1 MTNLV
6 VSFES
11 GSVLLTPDKSHLIG
25 RDPQLEICIDN
36 ARVSRHHAVVA
47 CEGGVWRYRDLRSSN
62 GSFADDLSIETIEI
76 RGSAEI
82 HLGSASGPAIQ
93 FLEVATTMAS
103 AGTSPVEDAKES
115 GVSISLETV
124 SLATRIPLKSRT
136 LIGARPDADVK
147 IFGEGAIPFHA
158 EITVDREGN
167 YDLVDLGSTIG
178 CLVNGQRIIQRQRLL
193 EGDLLQLANSAFYF
207 VGSALESTEMT
218 SVGHTLKVE
227 ALSLEIAG
235 KKLLQDVNFQL
246 KPGSL
251 TAILGPSGAGKSTL
265 LAAMT
270 GRIQAAT
277 GRVSFGGLDL
287 RESAKTLASSIGFVP
302 QSDLLHTR
310 LKTKEA
316 IEFGAKLRFPK
327 GTPAAQI
334 SARVDEVL
342 KELELTERANLR
354 IDKLSG
360 GQRKRA
366 SVALELLT
374 EPALLFL
381 DEPTSGLDP
390 GLDRQVMALLRKLA
404 DSGKTVVVVTHSV
417 SNLDFADDLVLMAAG
432 GRLGYFGSPQSVF
445 IQMGTSDWAEIFE
458 KLASGDGAAT
468 RKAKPLRAV
477 SRWDNTNELA
487 SPAMQSWSMQ
497 FTVLMRRY
505 LKVIAS
511 DKGYLAFLGLLPFLV
526 AGVGSLTGSKYGLG
540 KGPEWRDYLNL
551 EARPLLLV
559 LILGAAFI
567 GASTSIQELVK
578 ERVIFAREKSVGL
591 RVSAYIASKVLILST
606 IVAAQVSVFVVLT
619 LASRPIPEE
628 ALFLPTPML
637 ELVAALVLLGLVSMA
652 LGLLASA
659 LVETPDVTM
668 PILVALTMVQV
679 VLSGA
684 VPVSVDWLL
693 DVLGPIVPAYWIMNM
708 LAATVD
714 LNALS
719 FIEETD
725 YLTAWESEVSN
736 LGLSASI
743 AFAMFVG
750 FVVLSGLIARKATP
764 GR

>member
-6 VSFES
+6 VSFE
-11 GSVLLTPDKSHLIG
+11 GKTALLGPEKSHLVG
-25 RDPQLEICIDN
+25 RDQQLEICIDN
-36 ARVSRHHAVVA
+36 TKVSRHHAVLA
-47 CEGGVWRYRDLRSSN
+47 FERGVWHFRDLDSSN
-62 GSFADDLSIETIEI
+62 GSFVQDQFVKEFVISSDTEV
-76 RGSAEI
+76 R
-82 HLGSASGPAIQ
+82 LGSKTGPKLGLVLVGDSGSVTNQDPT
-93 FLEVATTMAS
+93 V
-103 AGTSPVEDAKES
+103 
-115 GVSISLETV
+115 LETQV
-124 SLATRIPLKSRT
+124 NTVVAGEILISSGRLSLKPRTQIGSRKNADIRIHGIAT
-136 LIGARPDADVK
+136 A
-147 IFGEGAIPFHA
+147 PFHA
-158 EITVDREGN
+158 EITVDKAGN
-167 YDLVDLGSTIG
+167 YDLVDLAPELG
-178 CLVNGQRIIQRQRLL
+178 CFVNDQRVTRRQRLL
-193 EGDLLQLANSAFYF
+193 EGDVLRFGDSSFHF
-207 VGSALESTEMT
+207 VGSALEPAEMT
-218 SVGHTLKVE
+218 TIGHTLKVE
-227 ALSLEIAG
+227 GLSLEIAG

-277 GRVSFGGLDL
+277 GKVSFGGLDL
-287 RESAKTLASSIGFVP
+287 RVSAKTLASSIGFVP

-316 IEFGAKLRFPK
+316 IEYGAKLRFPK
-327 GTPAAQI
+327 GTSSQAI

-342 KELELTERANLR
+342 RELELTERANLR

-374 EPALLFL
+374 EPSLLFL

-458 KLASGDGAAT
+458 KLATASVGLA
-468 RKAKPLRAV
+468 RKAKPLRAI
-477 SRWDNTNELA
+477 SRWDNSSELA

-540 KGPEWRDYLNL
+540 PGPEWRDYLNL

-591 RVSAYIASKVLILST
+591 RVSAYIASKVLILSL
-606 IVAAQVSVFVVLT
+606 IVAAQVSLFVVLT
-619 LASRPIPEE
+619 LASRPIPERAQVLGE
-628 ALFLPTPML
+628 PML
-637 ELVAALVLLGLVSMA
+637 ELVFALVALGLVSMA

-659 LVETPDVTM
+659 VVETPDVTM
-668 PILVALTMVQV
+668 PILVAMTMVQV

-693 DVLGPIVPAYWIMNM
+693 DALGPIVPAYWIMNM
-708 LAATVD
+708 LAVTTN

-719 FIEETD
+719 FIEEAD
-725 YLTAWESEVSN
+725 YLKAWDSTAAN
-736 LGLSASI
+736 FGLSAAI
-743 AFAMFVG
+743 VAGMFLVFIFAA
-750 FVVLSGLIARKATP
+750 GLAARKATP

>member
-1 MTNLV
+1 
-6 VSFES
+6 
-11 GSVLLTPDKSHLIG
+11 
-25 RDPQLEICIDN
+25 
-36 ARVSRHHAVVA
+36 
-47 CEGGVWRYRDLRSSN
+47 
-62 GSFADDLSIETIEI
+62 
-76 RGSAEI
+76 
-82 HLGSASGPAIQ
+82 
-93 FLEVATTMAS
+93 LEVATSIGS
-103 AGTSPVEDAKES
+103 AESVAEKGEKEILDLVESETI
-115 GVSISLETV
+115 SIS
-124 SLATRIPLKSRT
+124 TRIPLKSRT
-136 LIGARPDADVK
+136 LIGAKPGADVR
-147 IFGEGAIPFHA
+147 IFGEGATPFHA

-167 YDLVDLGSTIG
+167 YDLIDLGSDIG
-178 CLVNGQRIIQRQRLL
+178 CLVNGQQVVKRQRLL
-193 EGDLLQLANSAFYF
+193 EGDLLQMANSSFYF
-207 VGSALESTEMT
+207 VGSALESIEMI

-227 ALSLEIAG
+227 GLSLEIAG

-277 GRVSFGGLDL
+277 GKVSFGGLDL
-287 RESAKTLASSIGFVP
+287 RVSAKTLASSIGFVP

-316 IEFGAKLRFPK
+316 IEYGAKLRFPK
-327 GTPAAQI
+327 GTSSQAI

-342 KELELTERANLR
+342 QELELTERASLR

-445 IQMGTSDWAEIFE
+445 IQMGTTDWAEIFE
-458 KLASGDGAAT
+458 KLATASAGLA
-468 RKAKPLRAV
+468 RKAKPLRAI
-477 SRWDNTNELA
+477 SRWDNSSELA

-497 FTVLMRRY
+497 FAVLMRRY

-540 KGPEWRDYLNL
+540 QGPEWRDYLNL

-591 RVSAYIASKVLILST
+591 RVSAYIASKVLILSA
-606 IVAAQVSVFVVLT
+606 IVAAQVSLFVVLT
-619 LASRPIPEE
+619 LASRPIPEQ
-628 ALFLPTPML
+628 ALVLGEPML
-637 ELVAALVLLGLVSMA
+637 ELVFALVALGLVSMA

-693 DVLGPIVPAYWIMNM
+693 DTLGPVVPAYWIMNM
-708 LAATVD
+708 LAVTTD

-719 FIEETD
+719 FIEQAD
-725 YLTAWESEVSN
+725 YLKAWESTAAN
-736 LGLSASI
+736 FGLSAAI
-743 AFAMFVG
+743 VAGMFLVFVFAA
-750 FVVLSGLIARKATP
+750 GLVARKATP

>member
-1 MTNLV
+1 
-6 VSFES
+6 
-11 GSVLLTPDKSHLIG
+11 
-25 RDPQLEICIDN
+25 
-36 ARVSRHHAVVA
+36 
-47 CEGGVWRYRDLRSSN
+47 
-62 GSFADDLSIETIEI
+62 
-76 RGSAEI
+76 
-82 HLGSASGPAIQ
+82 
-93 FLEVATTMAS
+93 
-103 AGTSPVEDAKES
+103 
-115 GVSISLETV
+115 
-124 SLATRIPLKSRT
+124 
-136 LIGARPDADVK
+136 
-147 IFGEGAIPFHA
+147 
-158 EITVDREGN
+158 
-167 YDLVDLGSTIG
+167 
-178 CLVNGQRIIQRQRLL
+178 
-193 EGDLLQLANSAFYF
+193 
-207 VGSALESTEMT
+207 
-218 SVGHTLKVE
+218 
-227 ALSLEIAG
+227 
-235 KKLLQDVNFQL
+235 
-246 KPGSL
+246 
-251 TAILGPSGAGKSTL
+251 
-265 LAAMT
+265 MT

-477 SRWDNTNELA
+477 SRWDNSNELA

-628 ALFLPTPML
+628 ALFLPAPML

-725 YLTAWESEVSN
+725 YLTAWDSEVSN

-743 AFAMFVG
+743 AFSMFLG

>member
-1 MTNLV
+1 
-6 VSFES
+6 
-11 GSVLLTPDKSHLIG
+11 
-25 RDPQLEICIDN
+25 
-36 ARVSRHHAVVA
+36 
-47 CEGGVWRYRDLRSSN
+47 
-62 GSFADDLSIETIEI
+62 
-76 RGSAEI
+76 
-82 HLGSASGPAIQ
+82 
-93 FLEVATTMAS
+93 
-103 AGTSPVEDAKES
+103 
-115 GVSISLETV
+115 
-124 SLATRIPLKSRT
+124 
-136 LIGARPDADVK
+136 
-147 IFGEGAIPFHA
+147 
-158 EITVDREGN
+158 
-167 YDLVDLGSTIG
+167 
-178 CLVNGQRIIQRQRLL
+178 
-193 EGDLLQLANSAFYF
+193 
-207 VGSALESTEMT
+207 
-218 SVGHTLKVE
+218 
-227 ALSLEIAG
+227 
-235 KKLLQDVNFQL
+235 
-246 KPGSL
+246 
-251 TAILGPSGAGKSTL
+251 
-265 LAAMT
+265 
-270 GRIQAAT
+270 
-277 GRVSFGGLDL
+277 
-287 RESAKTLASSIGFVP
+287 
-302 QSDLLHTR
+302 
-310 LKTKEA
+310 
-316 IEFGAKLRFPK
+316 
-327 GTPAAQI
+327 
-334 SARVDEVL
+334 
-342 KELELTERANLR
+342 
-354 IDKLSG
+354 
-360 GQRKRA
+360 
-366 SVALELLT
+366 LT

-477 SRWDNTNELA
+477 SRWDNSNELA

-628 ALFLPTPML
+628 ALFLPAPML

-725 YLTAWESEVSN
+725 YLTAWDSEVSN

-743 AFAMFVG
+743 AFSMFLG